1 MIWHCL
7 FAATMDWV
15 DARQFDSATN
25 TRTVT
30 YMPVTVGTG
39 LVTSAQE
46 KTAIRELLLMSR
58 STFAVWLDCRQP
70 QVINLSNVWL
80 DPVVAGANLE

>member
-1 MIWHCL
+1 MQGNL
-7 FAATMDWV
+7 TV
-15 DARQFDSATN
+15 QRKPELL
-25 TRTVT
+25 RT
-30 YMPVTVGTG
+30 PVTVGTG

-58 STFAVWLDCRQP
+58 STFTVWLDCRQP
-70 QVINLSNVWL
+70 QVINVWL